1 MTQAEFLIAW
11 LTVRTADLR
20 RNPDQGDGV
29 QWAIVVGIGVAIAIA
44 VGAILMTKATDT
56 VNNVKVQ

>member
-1 MTQAEFLIAW
+1 MMQAEFLIAW

-20 RNPDQGDGV
+20 KNPDQGDGV